1 MLIPHGSSEQFF
13 GESEMT
19 IEGAVIKEQGVTFAV
34 VIVKEHV
41 LNSPSE
47 ADRAIQA
54 FQPIF
59 PGLPVILMAQDYRG
73 VPTYHGRRD
82 ISKFMASVP
91 MSRVPWKR
99 YTVS

>member
-1 MLIPHGSSEQFF
+1 MQFQ
-13 GESEMT
+13 
-19 IEGAVIKEQGVTFAV
+19 GAVIREQGVTFAV
-34 VIVKEHV
+34 VVVKAHV
-41 LNSPSE
+41 VNSSLE

-59 PGLPVILMAQDYRG
+59 PGMPVVLMAQESRG
-73 VPTYHGRRD
+73 VPTYYGRRD
-82 ISKFMASVP
+82 ISQFMASVP